1 MHAGT
6 DDWRDLA
13 VHVPRRSGTTE
24 HLLVL
29 HATGDFTN
37 PDPHPHDKKEPRTM
51 NRRTIAI
58 AALAAGSLLL
68 AACGDDDDQTATDMP
83 AMDDDAGMDD
93 AGHGG
98 GHDADEENSPVA
110 DGARQIEVTATD
122 FAFDPGDITVEAG
135 EDLAIVLTSE
145 DILHDFTIDE
155 LDAHVAADRGETAE
169 GGVTAEEAGTY
180 TYYCSVSGHREA
192 GMEGTLTVE

>member
-1 MHAGT
+1 
-6 DDWRDLA
+6 
-13 VHVPRRSGTTE
+13 
-24 HLLVL
+24 
-29 HATGDFTN
+29 
-37 PDPHPHDKKEPRTM
+37 M

-58 AALAAGSLLL
+58 AALTAGSLLL

-93 AGHGG
+93 DGHGG
-98 GHDADEENSPVA
+98 GHDDDEENSPVA

-145 DILHDFTIDE
+145 DLLHDFTIDE

-169 GGVTAEEAGTY
+169 GGLTAEEAGTY
-180 TYYCSVSGHREA
+180 TYYCSVPGHREA